1 MKKLKEKPA
10 EISQEDW
17 DSVDNP
23 EWTKEDFKRARPAK
37 EVLPSALY
45 EALVERRK
53 RGQRG
58 PQKAPVKVPVQIR
71 VDPDVLN
78 AYKATGSGYQTRMAE
93 ALRKGAPKS
102 NCEGP
107 SAS

>member
-1 MKKLKEKPA
+1 MQKSKSKATEP
-10 EISQEDW
+10 EW
-17 DSVDNP
+17 NDSP
-23 EWTKEDFKRARPAK
+23 EWTAEAVKKARP
-37 EVLPSALY
+37 VR
-45 EALVERRK
+45 EAHPDLAAWSEKRK

-58 PQKAPVKVPVQIR
+58 PQKAPVKVPIKLR

-102 NCEGP
+102 NLEGP
-107 SAS
+107 RAS